1 MYTLTDVLPAS
12 GNRLLLCLTDGD
24 GDTLTLNISPK
35 TYSDL
40 NIKKGELDD
49 ETVDKLFDAAEFEKG
64 LSKAMNILGYG
75 ANSAKQ
81 VRLKLTKAAIP
92 SETTQKIIRYLYSS
106 HLINE
111 SSDAVRICE
120 TMVKKR
126 YGKKRILAALRHKG
140 YRDEAIRAAEAF
152 LSDVDFVALCAETI
166 EDKLGDIPKDAPEM
180 KKAIAK
186 LVNLGYNVS
195 EIKSAFRL
203 LEDR

>member
-1 MYTLTDVLPAS
+1 MYTLTDVLPAA

-24 GDTLTLNISPK
+24 GDSVTLNISCK

-40 NIKKGELDD
+40 GIKKGELD
-49 ETVDKLFDAAEFEKG
+49 EKAASELFEAAEFDKA

-75 ANSAKQ
+75 INSPKQ
-81 VRLKLTKAAIP
+81 VYMKLSRAGFDK
-92 SETTQKIIRYLYSS
+92 ETNAKVFRYLFSS

-111 SSDAVRICE
+111 TGDAVRYCE

-126 YGKKRILAALRHKG
+126 YGRKRILAALRQKG
-140 YRDEAIRAAEAF
+140 YRDSAIEAAENF
-152 LSDVDFVALCAETI
+152 LSDVDFVSLCAEAI
-166 EDKLGDIPKDAPEM
+166 QAKFKELPKDADEM

-186 LVNLGYNVS
+186 LANLGYNVS

-203 LEDR
+203 LTE